1 MSFRTPTKFVDQK
14 VATCLLQ
21 FCSATQRKGYLQLS
35 AQPARSHGS
44 LLLERTLG
52 TWLLSALLSGFG
64 IFVEKDAV
72 SISSY
77 LTRARPIYFFTY
89 LFIYLFIYYHLMATT
104 ICVKY
109 EGKKSIKKR

>member
-1 MSFRTPTKFVDQK
+1 MDQK

-35 AQPARSHGS
+35 TQPARSHGS
-44 LLLERTLG
+44 LPLVRTLG
-52 TWLLSALLSGFG
+52 TRLLSALLSGFG

-77 LTRARPIYFFTY
+77 LTCARPIYFFTY
-89 LFIYLFIYYHLMATT
+89 LFIYYHLMPTT

-109 EGKKSIKKR
+109 ERKKINKEKVRSL